1 MLKRHTLF
9 CRRFTSALF
18 NRRRLVRVLHLHVTQ
33 KTNHFIF

>member
-9 CRRFTSALF
+9 CRSFSSALF
-18 NRRRLVRVLHLHVTQ
+18 NRRRFVRVLHLNVAQ